1 MQHDGGLASIAV
13 VQQDEDLEDIAGKI
27 QLLWL
32 YTDTMV
38 EGDSW
43 TRGQVSVRADTVQDI
58 IQNYTVRIQ
67 RSVFTW
73 TPYCRGIPGQGV
85 RYQSGPTLSKI
96 SYRLQNYTVRNQR
109 SVFTRTPWT
118 SGQVSVRADTV
129 QDIIQNY
136 TVRIQQAV
144 FTWTP

>member
-1 MQHDGGLASIAV
+1 V

-67 RSVFTW
+67 RSVFTK
-73 TPYCRGIPGQGV
+73 TPQWRGTPEPGG
-85 RYQSGPTLSKI
+85 
-96 SYRLQNYTVRNQR
+96 R
-109 SVFTRTPWT
+109 S
-118 SGQVSVRADTV
+118 Q
-129 QDIIQNY
+129 
-136 TVRIQQAV
+136 
-144 FTWTP
+144 

>member
-1 MQHDGGLASIAV
+1 V

-58 IQNYTVRIQ
+58 IQNYTVRNQ
-67 RSVFTW
+67 GSVFAQ
-73 TPYCRGIPGQGV
+73 TPWWKGTPGPGV
-85 RYQSGPTLSKI
+85 RSQSGPLTLSKI
-96 SYRLQNYTVRNQR
+96 MQKAQH
-109 SVFTRTPWT
+109 SVLTRTPW
-118 SGQVSVRADTV
+118 
-129 QDIIQNY
+129 
-136 TVRIQQAV
+136 
-144 FTWTP
+144 